1 MEVRNLIVEGTAAE
15 PVMALEPGLGDWLP
29 FLLHSKDQ
37 DSTTS
42 IQPITPLLTMIPPLS
57 YNFAESHPLITT
69 CLPTSPADIS
79 NTYLA
84 PLVAP
89 QLSFQVSARSLASFV
104 PSANL
109 ESTTQVSF
117 SAIDDAR
124 IFIAK
129 HESMLDDSLEVQP
142 GCSQQPMSI
151 RKIENVKE
159 QVTTLKEELSSK
171 YNQFVQL
178 MRDIKVATKEKEELR
193 KKLQQKNKCIASLEE
208 QDRILVESP
217 RTSNN
222 ALSQYHALE
231 KDKQECDNIING
243 IDASWDNFRTG
254 IAKLI

>member
-1 MEVRNLIVEGTAAE
+1 
-15 PVMALEPGLGDWLP
+15 
-29 FLLHSKDQ
+29 
-37 DSTTS
+37 
-42 IQPITPLLTMIPPLS
+42 MIPPLS
-57 YNFAESHPLITT
+57 HNPAESHPLTT
-69 CLPTSPADIS
+69 TSLPTSPADIS

-89 QLSFQVSARSLASFV
+89 QPSFQASARSLASSV

-124 IFIAK
+124 IFIASLQNMRVCLTTLLRFYQGVHSSQRDK
-129 HESMLDDSLEVQP
+129 FFSSLMLLMSIDYFTIYMLDTVLSFRML
-142 GCSQQPMSI
+142 S
-151 RKIENVKE
+151 
-159 QVTTLKEELSSK
+159 EELSSK
-171 YNQFVQL
+171 YSQFVRL

-193 KKLQQKNKCIASLEE
+193 KQLQQKNKCIASLEE

-243 IDASWDNFRTG
+243 IDASWDHFRTG